1 MTYAALLRGIN
12 VGGNN
17 KVDMKKLK
25 ISFES
30 LGLEQVVTYINS
42 GNVIFK
48 TDSDDINQ
56 ITNRI
61 EAKILADFG
70 FAVKVLVRPQ
80 SDFEKICKVVPQDW
94 INNDQMKCDVLFLW
108 DEIKSPET
116 IKMLNLVTNIDT
128 VLYESGAIIWS
139 VERENYAKSA
149 MQKFIKSPVYPKMTA
164 RNINTARK
172 ILEIMN
178 SLI

>member
-17 KVDMKKLK
+17 KVDIKKLK
-25 ISFES
+25 LGFES

-48 TDSDDINQ
+48 TDSDDINL

-61 EAKILADFG
+61 ETKILADFG

-80 SDFEKICKVVPQDW
+80 SDFENICKVAPQNW

-108 DEIKSPET
+108 EEMQSPET
-116 IKMLNLVTNIDT
+116 IKMLNLVPNIDE
-128 VLYESGAIIWS
+128 VIYESGAIIWS
-139 VERENYAKSA
+139 LNRENYAKSA

-164 RNINTARK
+164 RNINTTRK
-172 ILEIMN
+172 ILEIMF
-178 SLI
+178 SLN